1 MVNTV
6 IAVEYVS
13 GNSLSSHM
21 VIMNTVICIG
31 NSRSSGKYECKIFL
45 GFIGCGVS
53 LSSFVYLGSF
63 NQH

>member
-6 IAVEYVS
+6 ITVEYVF

-31 NSRSSGKYECKIFL
+31 NSRSSGKYKCNFFCILL
-45 GFIGCGVS
+45 GVVF
-53 LSSFVYLGSF
+53 Y
-63 NQH
+63 